1 MGRFNS
7 GFLLFVGP
15 RTTSCQLLSL
25 PIVGRALVAHRV
37 VGICYRCRL
46 VFLSLPIIGRD
57 TTVGIMCFLGWTILD
72 ACVWILCGAKGRENA
87 CHAVCL
93 AIPPHV
99 FHSPSFNVR
108 THPPSSFRTRPEPIH
123 PPIAEPF
130 HNPLTPSSFRT
141 RLEPIH
147 PPIAEPFHNP
157 LTPSNFRTL
166 SEPIHPTLFQRPH
179 PLMSSRTHTHL
190 ETPHPPN
197 LSCTVFSICF
207 STSTMVKMVLL

>member
-1 MGRFNS
+1 MGRFNA
-7 GFLLFVGP
+7 GILAIVGP
-15 RTTSCQLLSL
+15 RITSCQLLSL

-123 PPIAEPF
+123 PPIAEPVQ
-130 HNPLTPSSFRT
+130 NPFTPSNCRT
-141 RLEPIH
+141 LSQPTH
-147 PPIAEPFHNP
+147 
-157 LTPSNFRTL
+157 PSNFRTL

-197 LSCTVFSICF
+197 LSCTIFSICF
-207 STSTMVKMVLL
+207 LPQQWSRWFFYDNESSIC

>member
-1 MGRFNS
+1 MGRFHA
-7 GFLLFVGP
+7 GFLHLVGLRRIVAGWIAAIELP
-15 RTTSCQLLSL
+15 LLWIVAGWYFFCCLSL
-25 PIVGRALVAHRV
+25 AGTRLLALQ
-37 VGICYRCRL
+37 GTRL
-46 VFLSLPIIGRD
+46 LASCV
-57 TTVGIMCFLGWTILD
+57 LGWTILD
-72 ACVWILCGAKGRENA
+72 ACVWIQCGAKERENA

-141 RLEPIH
+141 RPEPIH

-166 SEPIHPTLFQRPH
+166 SEPIHPTFFQRPH

-197 LSCTVFSICF
+197 FSYTF
-207 STSTMVKMVLL
+207 L

>member
-1 MGRFNS
+1 MAQKN
-7 GFLLFVGP
+7 VKMHVMP
-15 RTTSCQLLSL
+15 
-25 PIVGRALVAHRV
+25 
-37 VGICYRCRL
+37 
-46 VFLSLPIIGRD
+46 
-57 TTVGIMCFLGWTILD
+57 
-72 ACVWILCGAKGRENA
+72 CVSPS
-87 CHAVCL
+87 
-93 AIPPHV
+93 PPHV

-147 PPIAEPFHNP
+147 PPIAEPVQNP
-157 LTPSNFRTL
+157 FTPSNCRTLSQPTHPSNFRTL
-166 SEPIHPTLFQRPH
+166 SEPIHPAFFQRPH

-197 LSCTVFSICF
+197 LSGTVFSICF